1 MVSLWD
7 MLTLLSAC
15 SAFGAAM
22 AAVGLQG
29 GGGPRL
35 VAGVLL
41 GAAVGFLALSTAH
54 VAGNRAVRHFQ
65 LEGDSPRANAGLRVL
80 YAAKFAWLLVLAPLL
95 GFWMTASVIRVAFP

>member
-22 AAVGLQG
+22 AAAAFQG
-29 GGGPRL
+29 GGGARF

-41 GAAVGFLALSTAH
+41 GAALGLLAMAAAQ
-54 VAGNRAVRHFQ
+54 VAGNRAFRHFR
-65 LEGDSPRANAGLRVL
+65 LEDDSPRANAGLRVL
-80 YAAKFAWLLVLAPLL
+80 YLAKFTWLLVAPFLS
-95 GFWMTASVIRVAFP
+95 FWMTDSALRIAFR